1 MAQSSTEHLS
11 SIGIPFF
18 TFNDCNHSTFSV
30 SVFMSLYW
38 TYACT
43 SWLFS
48 KKQPTSSRS
57 ESRGGVGGA
66 VLGALAL
73 VFSDL
78 PPLAF
83 SAVLP
88 PALLF
93 STPTATPNNTTREKP
108 GIGHVANPGCNPG
121 RNRGEG
127 GSTPGMRTRVS
138 NPGIYQG
145 RPISRAFLG
154 FWTMFWTTATVARP
168 ATARGDRP
176 GIRPGICACARKSKS
191 YSQPRFTMKA

>member
-1 MAQSSTEHLS
+1 MAGALLKLKLNSKRPAGCLLILWPQSSTEHLS

-48 KKQPTSSRS
+48 KKQPASSRP
-57 ESRGGVGGA
+57 ESRGSVGGA

-83 SAVLP
+83 SAVP

-93 STPTATPNNTTREKP
+93 SFSTPTVYCIVLSIDLIHGGNEFRNNSAPVRRS
-108 GIGHVANPGCNPG
+108 GFAWVY
-121 RNRGEG
+121 
-127 GSTPGMRTRVS
+127 MV
-138 NPGIYQG
+138 
-145 RPISRAFLG
+145 RPAV
-154 FWTMFWTTATVARP
+154 TTACNHRS
-168 ATARGDRP
+168 RSG
-176 GIRPGICACARKSKS
+176 
-191 YSQPRFTMKA
+191 RFVRSR